1 MLFGR
6 ELECARIDAVLDAA
20 RERRSSSLVL
30 RGEAGIGKTAMLEY
44 AIERADG
51 FHVLRALGV
60 ESEAELAFAGVQQL
74 VRPVMDAVSELPP
87 PQARA
92 LRTALT
98 IEDGPA
104 QERLAVSLAILSLLA
119 VAADQQP
126 LLCVVDDAQ
135 WLDQAS
141 A

>member
-60 ESEAELAFAGVQQL
+60 ESEAELAFAGVRQL
-74 VRPVMDAVSELPP
+74 VRPVMDAVSALPP
-87 PQARA
+87 PQA
-92 LRTALT
+92 T
-98 IEDGPA
+98 EDGPA
-104 QERLAVSLAILSLLA
+104 QERLAASLAILSLLA
-119 VAADQQP
+119 VAADRQP
-126 LLCVVDDAQ
+126 LPCVVDDAQ

-141 A
+141 AEA